1 MPKRPYPRYQR
12 QHDAILFAV
21 LENPMQTNKEIAK
34 ATGYSPSQ
42 VSRITCSQ
50 DFVDNTVSPSGKPPP
65 RPAPNIRIASR
76 PPTTPPLFRDNLRF
90 AALQCA
96 SLTSDAPPRAHRSAK
111 FPEMAHRNALVVGA

>member
-42 VSRITCSQ
+42 VSRITCSEDFQHLYSLAFWETASKARAKYQ
-50 DFVDNTVSPSGKPPP
+50 DRLK
-65 RPAPNIRIASR
+65 
-76 PPTTPPLFRDNLRF
+76 
-90 AALQCA
+90 AAN
-96 SLTSDAPPRAHRSAK
+96 DAPVIPS
-111 FPEMAHRNALVVGA
+111 